1 MGVFDEL
8 YNGAVDIAS
17 GVADTVE
24 GATNFV
30 VDVVGATQELA
41 SGNPREAAAQI
52 FGSVQEDLLGK
63 SMQGLFGPEGVGGTL
78 IGALPEFIREP
89 GREVVDPVFGAWGWA
104 IDEIVDRPLGTYFT
118 VLNAA
123 NPLMGGSVSALFNID
138 TYERAWAINDK
149 RTFGQS
155 VTAALYRI
163 DPFDAAE
170 YNAIQDDPIFDLLS
184 GTLDF
189 AQEFLDPVVLLGGGA
204 IKTVRGSTVIAGMPN
219 RIRAGR
225 ILAAPQEATRV
236 IGGGTGIR
244 PNKILGSEIPF
255 LTKNSAQKTKQQNIL
270 QNVRQQ
276 RSDAFVNSDSWL
288 NLENAMSKAGDD
300 VLKRSAA
307 LRAAIGT
314 RSRQLPDEAV
324 TLISNGGTAEARR
337 LTMRALMG
345 DLRVFDEVESL
356 AQNLLNR
363 MNAENWAD
371 VDAARKAIDA
381 GQGLT
386 VSPAARLEAIAF
398 NETAAAV
405 DWSVMDAFR
414 SDLFQSQQR
423 KLHFE
428 NGIMQKSN
436 DYNMTLNSMDSNT
449 MRLSIE
455 TLLGD
460 NKAIYGFGTVSK
472 APFGTRLNMLLNKH
486 NEVLAKSGDEFVV
499 TELINPHTVG
509 AKLGGHKGKL
519 TRLVTERLPQTMIF
533 FKEASAVRQ
542 FERVLTQATRVN
554 HKGKTI
560 TTADEATQ
568 VLAEFQRLK
577 VANDFTGMQ
586 GLYYETVQAFNKRL
600 DDLIEESGI
609 VGVNKD
615 ARLLT
620 QSYNEMEDV
629 AKQAISRSQGVTD
642 EAGKLN
648 GSLVKL
654 EFDDGSV
661 VNTHYRVTP
670 SQLQASHVQPRY
682 DIVQRQIELAEARG
696 SGKLSVKAGDL
707 SRKALTKGRIGFDGP
722 QQAWRQMILLTP
734 KWPMRVGLDEQLRMG
749 AVLGGMTMMG
759 NLLSAIPEMR
769 RAFAVHNLDGFDDV
783 ADITA
788 LTNKL
793 RSQSGVVSRQDQII
807 DISKQLDEQLAEY
820 GRVSNMPPE
829 IAQLRTQL
837 IQERRRLKTGS
848 TDISAPVEFA
858 DDTDFLAL
866 YEAVGEEGFKKAVKE
881 VVREKVLRVREN
893 RNRLGRNAAYKG
905 LGVGLVMGNPLAGAI
920 YGFAAYGSKRR
931 RINQAGTRAAGLNY
945 AAQLRREGEL
955 LLQRAAGNADEVAAG
970 RALMDDAAY
979 IKKLIDDEAVGAAE
993 ARNAFDAADELMDAA
1008 GVPSLQIGNVTFRNA
1023 FGDDPRYQ
1031 EQIRAQVSASNQ
1043 LSTVFR
1049 GSRRN
1054 AERQLAR
1061 YQNQN
1066 WRRWD
1071 ILDDSKAADFGD
1083 RFGDMMNLY
1092 TTNAT
1097 DSAFYRLAWS
1107 NEDIAVRYEKMT
1119 DLLTNNEKVWND
1131 LMSPRRLVEFE
1142 PEQIRGLAK
1151 AIVDEYENVLPST
1164 YFSGLRKR
1172 ASTGTVDWTEVQS
1185 VIKRVSDEGED
1196 LNAFVTRLRE
1206 EGYEGFGK
1214 SIGPEPASFN
1224 SYNRVGF
1231 NEATKGF
1238 TERLFT
1244 LFGSLPSD
1252 ELARNPFFR
1261 TVYERELTRRVQ
1273 PMLDADGNVRMSQR
1287 AINDMENQAREA
1299 AMQET
1304 KRVLYD
1310 LAEETRLGEMV
1321 GSAMPFFNAWQ
1332 EVLGRWSGFMVQ
1344 NPTYTANMFRLYQ
1357 KPWNAEALGISEVK
1371 VDDGKGGESTFLM
1384 FRPFGPAY
1392 DEEGNET
1399 TIFEALSPKMRELL
1413 IPEAVRDGNAPIRF
1427 SKDGLNTMI
1436 QGSMPGVGP
1445 LITIPV
1451 GAATLAEPELERT
1464 FGFMFP
1470 FGHPEG
1476 GLLDRTVKAN
1486 LPTWSKSVIDIV
1498 QGPDSPTTKRI
1509 VQRMFVDIITERQA
1523 GGAPLDW
1530 NDDQEVLAAIEEAND
1545 RAQNF
1550 NMFRVAAG
1558 LFSPTS
1564 TTVLSPFHNLIEE
1577 ARKLRQ
1583 EHGSKIGHSMFLDK
1597 YGEDFFALTAR
1608 MTRLND
1614 GVAAS
1619 LKSEELYIKHQDLV
1633 QAHPE
1638 VGAWITASVGDSSE
1652 TFMFSQAAY
1661 RRQTIMELAPG
1672 SEENR
1677 RERKTPLETVGDTQA
1692 ELGWLAY
1699 SRLNDFVRMHQDK
1712 SEAAGL
1718 SRSLN
1723 ASHLQGVRQFKSEE
1737 VQKLR
1742 KKYPDWA
1749 QQFDDF
1755 GSSDR
1760 RMADV
1765 VDGFAAGL
1773 ADEALLQRP
1782 STEHVLNYFRLRN
1795 FVQRQLMGRKT
1806 AGGSDDIGAK
1816 SNEDLQ
1822 LFWDEERYVLG
1833 SNPAFAGIWDRFF
1846 ENDKLRK
1853 ATFADLDAFE
1863 GILL

>member
-1 MGVFDEL
+1 MGFFDEI
-8 YNGAVDIAS
+8 YNGAVDIAE
-17 GVADTVE
+17 GVADTAE
-24 GATNFV
+24 GAASFV
-30 VDVVGATQELA
+30 VDVVGASRKLA
-41 SGNPREAAAQI
+41 AGNPREAAGQV
-52 FGSVQEDLLGK
+52 FTSVQEDLLGK

-78 IGALPEFIREP
+78 IGALPEFVRDP
-89 GREVVDPVFGAWGWA
+89 AREVVNPVFGAWGWT
-104 IDEIVDRPLGTYFT
+104 INELVDRPLGT
-118 VLNAA
+118 AA
-123 NPLMGGSVSALFNID
+123 SVISASLGEGGPAALFNFQ
-138 TYERAWAINDK
+138 TYERAWAINDE

-155 VTAALYRI
+155 VAAALYRI
-163 DPFDAAE
+163 DPFDEAE

-189 AQEFLDPVVLLGGGA
+189 AQEFLDPVAIIGGTA
-204 IKTVRGSTVIAGMPN
+204 IKMARGSAVVSGLPK
-219 RIRAGR
+219 RIQAGR
-225 ILAAPQEATRV
+225 IMPAPKEVKRV
-236 IGGGTGIR
+236 IGGDTGLR
-244 PNKILGSEIPF
+244 PNKIFGREITG
-255 LTKNSAQKTKQQNIL
+255 LTKTAQQKTNRQKIIN
-270 QNVRQQ
+270 NVAQERAE
-276 RSDAFVNSDSWL
+276 AFVKSNSWN
-288 NLENAMSKAGDD
+288 NLETAMAKAGKDP
-300 VLKRSAA
+300 LKRSAA

-314 RSRQLPDEAV
+314 RGRQLPDEAV
-324 TLISNGGTAEARR
+324 TLVSNGATAEARQ

-345 DLRVFDEVESL
+345 DMRVFDEVESV
-356 AQNLLNR
+356 AQDLIKR
-363 MNAENWAD
+363 MNASNWAE
-371 VDAARKAIDA
+371 VDQARRAFGTQNVIN
-381 GQGLT
+381 
-386 VSPAARLEAIAF
+386 VSPAAKMDAVAF
-398 NETAAAV
+398 NDAAASV

-414 SDLFQSQQR
+414 SDLLSSQQR
-423 KLHFE
+423 KLHFKD
-428 NGIMQKSN
+428 GIMQKSN
-436 DYNMTLNSMDSNT
+436 DYNFMLNSMDDAT
-449 MRLSIE
+449 MRLSLE
-455 TLLGD
+455 SLLD
-460 NKAIYGFGTVSK
+460 SNKAIYGFGEVSQ
-472 APFGTRLNMLLNKH
+472 APFGTRLNMLLGRH
-486 NEVLAKSGDEFVV
+486 NDVLTKSGNDFVV

-509 AKLGGHKGKL
+509 GKLGGFGGK
-519 TRLVTERLPQTMIF
+519 TVRLVTERLPQTMIF
-533 FKEASAVRQ
+533 FKEATAVRQ
-542 FERVLTQATRVN
+542 FERVLTQANRVDY
-554 HKGKTI
+554 KGKTI
-560 TTADEATQ
+560 TNAEEASQ

-577 VANDFTGMQ
+577 AAGDFTGMKD
-586 GLYYETVQAFNKRL
+586 LYFETVQTFNNRL
-600 DDLIEESGI
+600 DDMIESSGI

-615 ARLLT
+615 ARSLT
-620 QSYNEMEDV
+620 QSWDEMDNI
-629 AKQAISRSQGVTD
+629 AKQAVSRAQGVTD

-654 EFDDGSV
+654 TMDDGSV
-661 VNTHYRVTP
+661 VNTHYRITP
-670 SQLQASHVQPRY
+670 SQLEASHVQPRY
-682 DIVQRQIELAEARG
+682 DIVQRQLELADARG
-696 SGKLSVKAGDL
+696 AGNFSVKAGDL
-707 SRKALTKGRIGFDGP
+707 SRKALTKGRVMTDGP

-734 KWPMRVGLDEQLRMG
+734 KWPMRVGMDEQLRMG
-749 AVLGGMTMMG
+749 AVLGGMTAVG
-759 NLLSAIPEMR
+759 NLFGAIPEMR

-783 ADITA
+783 TDMTA
-788 LTNKL
+788 LTEKL
-793 RSQSGVVSRQDQII
+793 RAQTGIVSRQDQIA
-807 DISKQLDEQLAEY
+807 DITKQLDDQIAQY
-820 GRVSNMPPE
+820 GQVANMPPDV
-829 IAQLRTQL
+829 AQLRTQL
-837 IQERRRLKTGS
+837 IQDRRVLKTGS
-848 TDISAPVEFA
+848 TNISAPAQYA

-866 YEAVGEEGFKKAVKE
+866 YEAAGEEGFKSAVKD
-881 VVREKVLRVREN
+881 VVRDKVLRLREN
-893 RNRLGRNAAYKG
+893 RNRLGRNAFVKG
-905 LGVGLVMGNPLAGAI
+905 VGVGLLMGNPLAGGI
-920 YGFAAYGSKRR
+920 YGFAALASKRAR
-931 RINQAGTRAAGLNY
+931 VNQAGTRAAGLNY

-970 RALMDDAAY
+970 RALMDDADY
-979 IKKLIDDEAVGAAE
+979 MQKLIEDDALDADLAK
-993 ARNAFDAADELMDAA
+993 NAFDAADELMDAA

-1061 YQNQN
+1061 FQNQN

-1071 ILDDSKAADFGD
+1071 ILDDANAPDFAD

-1097 DSAFYRLAWS
+1097 DNVFYRLAWS
-1107 NEDIAVRYEKMT
+1107 NDDIAVRYDKMA
-1119 DLLTNNEKVWND
+1119 DLLKNNEKVWND
-1131 LMSPRRLVEFE
+1131 LMSPRRLVEFD
-1142 PEQIRGLAK
+1142 QTQLQGLAK
-1151 AIVDEYENVLPST
+1151 AIVDEYENVLPSA
-1164 YFSGLRKR
+1164 YFGGLRKR
-1172 ASTGTVDWTEVQS
+1172 ASTGTVDWNEVQAA
-1185 VIKRVSDEGED
+1185 IKRVSNQGED
-1196 LNAFVTRLRE
+1196 MNAFVTRVRG

-1214 SIGPEPASFN
+1214 SIAPEPNSFN
-1224 SYNRVGF
+1224 SSNRVGF

-1273 PMLDADGNVRMSQR
+1273 PLLDADGNARLSQR
-1287 AINDMENQAREA
+1287 AINDLENQAREA

-1310 LAEETRLGEMV
+1310 LAEESRLGEMV

-1332 EVLGRWSGFMVQ
+1332 EVLGRWAGFAVQ

-1384 FRPFGPAY
+1384 FRPFGAAY
-1392 DEEGNET
+1392 DEDGNET
-1399 TIFEALSPKMRELL
+1399 TIFDALSPRLRELL
-1413 IPEAVRDGNAPIRF
+1413 IPKAIRDGDAPIRF

-1451 GAATLAEPELERT
+1451 GAAVLAEPELEET

-1486 LPTWSKSVIDIV
+1486 LPTWAKSVVDII
-1498 QGPDSPTTKRI
+1498 QDTDSPTTERI

-1523 GGAPLDW
+1523 GGMPLDW
-1530 NDDQEVLAAIEEAND
+1530 NDEQEVLAAIDEANE
-1545 RAQNF
+1545 RARNY
-1550 NMFRVAAG
+1550 NIFRVATG

-1564 TTVLSPFHNLIEE
+1564 TTVMSPYHGLMEE
-1577 ARKLRQ
+1577 ARDLRQ
-1583 EHGSKIGHSMFLDK
+1583 KHGSRVGHQMFLDK

-1608 MTRLND
+1608 MSRLND

-1619 LKSEELYIKHQDLV
+1619 LESEELYMKHQDLV

-1652 TFMFSQAAY
+1652 TFAFSQAAY

-1672 SEENR
+1672 SEETR

-1692 ELGWLAY
+1692 ELGWMAY
-1699 SRLNDFVRMHQDK
+1699 SRLNDFVRIEQDK
-1712 SEAAGL
+1712 AEAAGL

-1723 ASHLQGVRQFKSEE
+1723 SSHLLHMRQFKSDE
-1737 VQKLR
+1737 VEKLR
-1742 KKYPDWA
+1742 EQYPSWA
-1749 QQFDDF
+1749 EQFDDF

-1760 RMADV
+1760 RMAAV

-1782 STEHVLNYFRLRN
+1782 STRHVLDYFRLRN
-1795 FVQRQLMGRKT
+1795 YIQQELVNRDA

-1816 SNEDLQ
+1816 SNEDLN
-1822 LFWDEERYVLG
+1822 LFWDEEKNALG
-1833 SNPAFAGIWDRFF
+1833 DIPAFSTIYDRFF
-1846 ENDKLRK
+1846 ENDSLRK

-1863 GILL
+1863 GII